1 MSGIRTKRRS
11 NPKSGSSMTEQDAV
25 SAIQAWFNG
34 TNARLKMEEERV
46 ISNVEKDENGPSTFK
61 AASNFRRRDTV
72 RMSKIIPN
80 IGSSEEN
87 KNLVFFAEDNFNAS
101 LKGIIDIQGRMSEPF
116 TLLVNMGP
124 RQQEFDKDYIKY
136 RTYLALHVDHQKAW
150 FSIKRDGI
158 EVNLKI

>member
-1 MSGIRTKRRS
+1 
-11 NPKSGSSMTEQDAV
+11 MTEQDAV
-25 SAIQAWFNG
+25 LAIQDWFNG
-34 TNARLKMEEERV
+34 TNARSKMEEERV
-46 ISNVEKDENGPSTFK
+46 ISNVEKGENGPLTFK

-72 RMSKIIPN
+72 RMPKIIPN

-124 RQQEFDKDYIKY
+124 RQQEFDKDYTKY

>member
-1 MSGIRTKRRS
+1 
-11 NPKSGSSMTEQDAV
+11 MTEQDAV

-34 TNARLKMEEERV
+34 TNARSKMEEERV
-46 ISNVEKDENGPSTFK
+46 ISNVKKGENGSSIFK
-61 AASNFRRRDTV
+61 AASNFRRSDTV
-72 RMSKIIPN
+72 KMSKIIPN
-80 IGSSEEN
+80 IGSSELSFFDEN
-87 KNLVFFAEDNFNAS
+87 NLNAS

-124 RQQEFDKDYIKY
+124 RQQEFDKDYTKY

-150 FSIKRDGI
+150 FSIKRDGM

>member
-34 TNARLKMEEERV
+34 TNARSKMEEERV

-61 AASNFRRRDTV
+61 AASNFRRSDTV
-72 RMSKIIPN
+72 KMSKIIPN
-80 IGSSEEN
+80 IGS
-87 KNLVFFAEDNFNAS
+87 
-101 LKGIIDIQGRMSEPF
+101 F
-116 TLLVNMGP
+116 TLLVNMGS

-150 FSIKRDGI
+150 FSIKRDGM

>member
-34 TNARLKMEEERV
+34 TNARSKMEEERV
-46 ISNVEKDENGPSTFK
+46 ISNVEKDENGSSTFK
-61 AASNFRRRDTV
+61 AASNFRRSDTV
-72 RMSKIIPN
+72 KMSKIIPN
-80 IGSSEEN
+80 IGS
-87 KNLVFFAEDNFNAS
+87 
-101 LKGIIDIQGRMSEPF
+101 F
-116 TLLVNMGP
+116 TLLVNMGS

-150 FSIKRDGI
+150 FSIKRDGM